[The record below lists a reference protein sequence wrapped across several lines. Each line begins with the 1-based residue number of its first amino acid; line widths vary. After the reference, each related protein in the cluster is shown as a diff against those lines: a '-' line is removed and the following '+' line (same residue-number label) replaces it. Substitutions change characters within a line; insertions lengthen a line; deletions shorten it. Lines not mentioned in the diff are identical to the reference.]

1 VRAPQPRPAVAGAAR
16 TTLATIGQIIARLL
30 EMHGLDAAALLREQ
44 GIDARAIADPG
55 LRIQTAQ
62 WDAVV
67 RRAAPQIDDPAFGL
81 RAARC
86 WHPSNLGALGHAW
99 LTAPSLRAGLELLV
113 RYWRIIGGRWVP
125 VLEETR
131 DEVGFVLNDP
141 YRDDVVAPVSTDV
154 TFAVVLDM
162 CRMNFGAALRP
173 LRVELVRERPLHHA
187 AYPAFYGCPVRF
199 AAGRRALVLRRGDA
213 ERALPSANRRI
224 AQVLDRVITEE
235 LARLD
240 RDDVLARCKA
250 ILLETLPAG
259 ASSEAVMAARLHMS
273 RRTLQRKLAGRSTA
287 YKKLVDDT
295 RRELALRFI
304 DDPQRSLAD
313 ITFELGFSQ
322 QSALTRAFRR
332 WTGTAP
338 SEWRE
343 RRAAGAPQPAPA
355 SPAP

>member
-1 VRAPQPRPAVAGAAR
+1 MRGPLPRQADAGPVR
-16 TTLATIGQIIARLL
+16 TSLATVGQIIVRLL

-44 GIDARAIADPG
+44 GIDPRSTADPG
-55 LRIQTAQ
+55 LRIPTAQ
-62 WDAVV
+62 WEAVV
-67 RRAAPQIDDPAFGL
+67 RRAAPQIGDPAFGL

-99 LTAPSLRAGLELLV
+99 LTAASLRAGLELLV

-125 VLEETR
+125 ELAETR
-131 DEVGFVLNDP
+131 DEVSFVLIDP
-141 YRDDVVAPVSTDV
+141 YRDYVVAPISSDV

-162 CRMNFGAALRP
+162 CRMNYGAALRP
-173 LRVELVRERPLHHA
+173 LRVELVRERPPHHE
-187 AYPAFYGCPVRF
+187 AYTAFYGCPVRF
-199 AAGRRALVLRRGDA
+199 AAARRALVLRRSEA

-224 AQVLDRVITEE
+224 GQVLDRVIAEE

-240 RDDVLARCKA
+240 RSDVLARCKA

-259 ASSEAVMAARLHMS
+259 ASTEAGMAARLHMS
-273 RRTLQRKLAGRSTA
+273 RRTLQRKLAGRRTA
-287 YKKLVDDT
+287 YKQLVDET

-332 WTGTAP
+332 WTGKSP
-338 SEWRE
+338 SAWRE
-343 RRAAGAPQPAPA
+343 QRARLGVR
-355 SPAP
+355 

>member
-1 VRAPQPRPAVAGAAR
+1 LRAPLPRQAETGAAR
-16 TTLATIGQIIARLL
+16 TTLATIGQIIVRLL

-44 GIDARAIADPG
+44 GIDPRSTADPG
-55 LRIQTAQ
+55 LRIPTAQ
-62 WDAVV
+62 WEAVV
-67 RRAAPQIDDPAFGL
+67 RRAAPQIGDPAFGL

-99 LTAPSLRAGLELLV
+99 LSAASLRAGLELLV

-125 VLEETR
+125 ALAETR
-131 DEVGFVLNDP
+131 DEVSFVLNDP

-162 CRMNFGAALRP
+162 CRMNYGAALRP

-199 AAGRRALVLRRGDA
+199 AAPQRALVLRRSDA
-213 ERALPSANRRI
+213 ERALPSGNRRI
-224 AQVLDRVITEE
+224 AQVLDRVITDE

-240 RDDVLARCKA
+240 RSDVLARCKA
-250 ILLETLPAG
+250 ILLETLPSG
-259 ASSEAVMAARLHMS
+259 VSSEAGMAERMHMS
-273 RRTLQRKLAGRSTA
+273 RRTLQRKLAGRNTA
-287 YKKLVDDT
+287 FKKLVDGT

-304 DDPQRSLAD
+304 EDPQRSLAD

-322 QSALTRAFRR
+322 QSALTRAFHR
-332 WTGTAP
+332 WTGKSP
-338 SEWRE
+338 SAWRE
-343 RRAAGAPQPAPA
+343 QRARLGAR
-355 SPAP
+355 